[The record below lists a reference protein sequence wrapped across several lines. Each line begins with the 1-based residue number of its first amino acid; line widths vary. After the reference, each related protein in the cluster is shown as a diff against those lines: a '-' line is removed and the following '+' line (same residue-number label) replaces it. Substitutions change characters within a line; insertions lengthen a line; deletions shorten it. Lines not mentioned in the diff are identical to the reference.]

1 MYDRHTNSW
10 WAQATGTAINGDLK
24 RSVLKMYPSFAMMT
38 WKEWRTEHPTT
49 LVLSKRTRRG
59 LEGMAMGYTDYHRSS
74 RIGVTGRLRFNDKQ
88 LQAKARILGFR
99 MDDQAYAIDLAALA
113 RKESITTVTKSG
125 KKINVVATRDGIS
138 GRVFEV
144 GDSAKHEQIPS
155 SVSYWFAW
163 KAFFPATEVIRP

>member
-1 MYDRHTNSW
+1 
-10 WAQATGTAINGDLK
+10 
-24 RSVLKMYPSFAMMT
+24 
-38 WKEWRTEHPTT
+38 
-49 LVLSKRTRRG
+49 
-59 LEGMAMGYTDYHRSS
+59 MAMGYTDYHRSS